1 MVKKRSCKW
10 ITVAA
15 GAISFAGAT
24 LRCDARPW
32 LSGFTAQSAD
42 NTGANKQNNTTAD
55 QQKNDPADRE
65 LAQKIRQSIN
75 SDKSISTDGHNVKVI
90 VRDGM
95 VTLKGPVKS
104 EEEKRNIDG
113 KAADLAGAD
122 KVSDKLTV
130 K

>member
-65 LAQKIRQSIN
+65 FGTKNQA
-75 SDKSISTDGHNVKVI
+75 
-90 VRDGM
+90 
-95 VTLKGPVKS
+95 
-104 EEEKRNIDG
+104 IDQ
-113 KAADLAGAD
+113 
-122 KVSDKLTV
+122 
-130 K
+130 